1 MLAVVGLGQTPRDEE
16 IIRLILDHRLG
27 SEDRTLIM
35 SITSCTD
42 DITLN
47 YLYAHLRR
55 VNGFSLS
62 DTSQVSDT
70 LNSPTSDNESYHGS
84 D

>member
-1 MLAVVGLGQTPRDEE
+1 MLAVVGLGQTLRDEE

-27 SEDRTLIM
+27 SEDRTLVM